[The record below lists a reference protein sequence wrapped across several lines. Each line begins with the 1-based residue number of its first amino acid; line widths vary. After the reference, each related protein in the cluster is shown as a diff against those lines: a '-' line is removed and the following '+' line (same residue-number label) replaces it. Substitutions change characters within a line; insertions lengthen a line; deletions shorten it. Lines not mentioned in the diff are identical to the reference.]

1 MKIKGGWLGALYS
14 KAHLTLEDQRGT
26 DKEESNR
33 TELTK
38 ILKEIESGSGEYF
51 DLWKETREWSLEL
64 MNKVYSWAGVKFDRW
79 YFESEMDSPSV
90 EMMKKLYEEGK
101 LIESEGAI
109 GMDLSDD
116 KLGFCLLLKSDGNGL
131 YSTKDV
137 MLAQHKFEEFD
148 IQQNFYVVDVRQSL
162 HFKQVFKVLE
172 KIGFEQHQ
180 NCHHIEYDFVETPG
194 GAMSSRKGNIIPL
207 IDLVN
212 QMESMVKENYLEKYR
227 GDWSDEEINETAS
240 KIANGAIKY
249 GMVRMDSN
257 RKIVFDM
264 NEWLKID
271 GESGLIFSTFMR
283 ELILFAK
290 SLLNLTQPQL
300 KLIGEHL
307 KSLMKLNL
315 LTN

>member
-1 MKIKGGWLGALYS
+1 
-14 KAHLTLEDQRGT
+14 
-26 DKEESNR
+26 
-33 TELTK
+33 
-38 ILKEIESGSGEYF
+38 
-51 DLWKETREWSLEL
+51 
-64 MNKVYSWAGVKFDRW
+64 
-79 YFESEMDSPSV
+79 
-90 EMMKKLYEEGK
+90 
-101 LIESEGAI
+101 
-109 GMDLSDD
+109 MDLSDD
-116 KLGFCLLLKSDGNGL
+116 KLSFCLLLKSDGNGL

-180 NCHHIEYDFVETPG
+180 NCHHIENDFVETPG

-271 GESGLIFSTFMR
+271 GESPLSSAVYARINSLCKKFTELNPTSTDVDWSVL
-283 ELILFAK
+283 E
-290 SLLNLTQPQL
+290 
-300 KLIGEHL
+300 
-307 KSLMKLNL
+307 SLMKLNSLYQLTSSMTL
-315 LTN
+315 LLMRV